1 MIDALAQILGFF
13 LDFIFNF
20 VYNILPVGSLG
31 ISIIAFTILVRLLMI
46 PLMVKQQSS
55 LKKMQLIQP
64 ELQKI
69 QEKYKNKKDPDSQMQ
84 MNIEMREFYK
94 KNNVSPFG
102 GCLPLFIQMPIFIAL
117 FRVLRSVNTYISKLQ
132 ELYYDLATQIVSAD
146 GYQQI
151 LRDVLANNK
160 RITINKVEETVL
172 SSAEGLQTIL
182 SQVSTNE
189 WSRLSESLGTIS
201 NNLIEQKNNIEYFFG
216 ISLVDSPA
224 DLLSQGITATVLLVV
239 ILFPL
244 LSALTT
250 FISSKLI
257 SSNQQQQ
264 KNDQAEQI
272 QKSMN
277 MFLPIMTGMMAFS
290 LPAGLGIYWIVSN
303 IIQIIQ
309 QLAINKFMDKS
320 GEGE

>member
-1 MIDALAQILGFF
+1 LIDALAQILGFF

>member
-320 GEGE
+320 GR

>member
-1 MIDALAQILGFF
+1 
-13 LDFIFNF
+13 
-20 VYNILPVGSLG
+20 
-31 ISIIAFTILVRLLMI
+31 
-46 PLMVKQQSS
+46 
-55 LKKMQLIQP
+55 
-64 ELQKI
+64 
-69 QEKYKNKKDPDSQMQ
+69 MQ

>member
-102 GCLPLFIQMPIFIAL
+102 GCFPLFIQMPIFIAL

>member
-102 GCLPLFIQMPIFIAL
+102 GCLPLFIQKPIFIAL
-117 FRVLRSVNTYISKLQ
+117 FRVRRSVNTYISKLQ

>member
-102 GCLPLFIQMPIFIAL
+102 GCLPLFIQMPIL
-117 FRVLRSVNTYISKLQ
+117 LLC
-132 ELYYDLATQIVSAD
+132 L
-146 GYQQI
+146 
-151 LRDVLANNK
+151 
-160 RITINKVEETVL
+160 
-172 SSAEGLQTIL
+172 
-182 SQVSTNE
+182 
-189 WSRLSESLGTIS
+189 
-201 NNLIEQKNNIEYFFG
+201 EYF
-216 ISLVDSPA
+216 
-224 DLLSQGITATVLLVV
+224 VV
-239 ILFPL
+239 
-244 LSALTT
+244 
-250 FISSKLI
+250 
-257 SSNQQQQ
+257 
-264 KNDQAEQI
+264 
-272 QKSMN
+272 
-277 MFLPIMTGMMAFS
+277 
-290 LPAGLGIYWIVSN
+290 
-303 IIQIIQ
+303 
-309 QLAINKFMDKS
+309 
-320 GEGE
+320 